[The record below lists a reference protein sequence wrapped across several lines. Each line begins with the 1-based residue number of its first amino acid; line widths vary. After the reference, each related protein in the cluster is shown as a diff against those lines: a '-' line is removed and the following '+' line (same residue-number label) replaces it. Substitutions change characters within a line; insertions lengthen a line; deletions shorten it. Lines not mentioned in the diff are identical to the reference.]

1 MLDAAFMNFMEGEPY
16 LYMGKISQFWDA
28 LIMPKCMGGESI
40 VFQENWV
47 TLHYTLNFFKSNY
60 FPMVQRKKGDKSNSN
75 MLNSRS
81 CYLQQGDNNS
91 FYKCWGP
98 VFPATEII
106 LSFILQLVHRLP
118 AISSSNSCVYLMFLP
133 CLIAAPQVL
142 RIRLLT
148 WDSSL
153 NELKCRVITFC
164 LSVSTDLCNTVF
176 FCLIFAIEI
185 LVVNKKK
192 KRYEWCC
199 EDLWKGEKWFKLEI
213 FNWCSLFQKWRR
225 NKAIDRKM
233 EMFQFCNLFIK
244 KG

>member
-1 MLDAAFMNFMEGEPY
+1 
-16 LYMGKISQFWDA
+16 
-28 LIMPKCMGGESI
+28 MPKHVSGESI

-47 TLHYTLNFFKSNY
+47 TLHYTLNLFKSNY

-118 AISSSNSCVYLMFLP
+118 AISSSNSCVYLM
-133 CLIAAPQVL
+133 LILSHCCSPSSECQT
-142 RIRLLT
+142 LT

-153 NELKCRVITFC
+153 NELKCRVITFF
-164 LSVSTDLCNTVF
+164 LSPLTCVTLCF
-176 FCLIFAIEI
+176 SAWYL
-185 LVVNKKK
+185 
-192 KRYEWCC
+192 
-199 EDLWKGEKWFKLEI
+199 
-213 FNWCSLFQKWRR
+213 Q
-225 NKAIDRKM
+225 
-233 EMFQFCNLFIK
+233 
-244 KG
+244 